1 MDRQNVLVVEDDT
14 AVSELV
20 SQVLTDAGY
29 QPLVITDHA
38 RIAETVERWH
48 PRCVLLDGELRSTAE
63 TRSWQ
68 DAAALR
74 RAHPTLPVLLFTA
87 DTDAEREARAARSY
101 RSRAA
106 GFAGIVMKP
115 FLVEDLLATV
125 KVAIDGSAATD
136 VLAMIV
142 HELRQP
148 LAAIRG
154 QAQLA
159 RRLIGKDPAAEL
171 VAMDRAIANVDRMT
185 VLVDQLLDHSR
196 LATDRLDLDV
206 IAMDLSATVAAT
218 IAAHTSEGTSRITF
232 AWPPGPVL
240 IDGDPVRIAQ
250 IMDNLLSNALKYS
263 GGETTVDVSL
273 STDGVEARVAVI
285 DHGVGVPEAERALLF
300 APFYRTTR
308 TRAIRGTGL
317 GLVISRKLA
326 ERHGGRLWLDESSSA
341 GSTFVLALPLA
352 RLGLPAAT
360 RSN

>member
-1 MDRQNVLVVEDDT
+1 MDRQTVLVVEDDA

-20 SQVLTDAGY
+20 GEVLTDAGY

-38 RIAETVERWH
+38 RIAETVERVR

-63 TRSWQ
+63 TRSWH

-115 FLVEDLLATV
+115 FLVHDLLATV
-125 KVAIDGSAATD
+125 KLAIDGSATTD
-136 VLAMIV
+136 ALAMIV
-142 HELRQP
+142 HEMRQP

-159 RRLIGKDPAAEL
+159 RQFSGRDPAAVR
-171 VAMDRAIANVDRMT
+171 VALDRAIAGVDRMT
-185 VLVDQLLDHSR
+185 ELVDQLLDHSR
-196 LATDRLDLDV
+196 LASGQLDLDV
-206 IAMDLSATVAAT
+206 SGMDLSSTIAAT
-218 IAAHTSEGTSRITF
+218 IAAHVSEAPARITF
-232 AWPPGPVL
+232 ERPPGPVQ
-240 IDGDPVRIAQ
+240 IDGDAVRIAQ
-250 IMDNLLSNALKYS
+250 IVHNLLSNALKYS
-263 GGETTVDVSL
+263 VGASTVDVSL
-273 STDGVEARVAVI
+273 TTDGVEAKVSVT
-285 DHGVGVPEAERALLF
+285 DHGVGIPEAERAFLF
-300 APFYRTTR
+300 TPFYRTTR

-326 ERHGGRLWLDESSSA
+326 ERHGGRLWLGESAST
-341 GSTFVLALPLA
+341 GSTFVLTLPLA
-352 RLGLPAAT
+352 REGPPPA